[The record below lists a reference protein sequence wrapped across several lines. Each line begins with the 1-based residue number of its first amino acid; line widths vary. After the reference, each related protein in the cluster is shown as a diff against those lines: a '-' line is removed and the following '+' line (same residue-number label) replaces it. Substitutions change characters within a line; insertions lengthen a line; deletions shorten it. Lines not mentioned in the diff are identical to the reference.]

1 PRFATLAAA
10 SAEEL
15 GAAAVTAPAL
25 LVADPSRGRDAPEAL
40 ARRLREIAGPAPIL
54 LYTDDVSAAA
64 PALAADRLPKRGTDD
79 DALLR
84 AARRIAHPDG
94 GPHR

>member
-1 PRFATLAAA
+1 
-10 SAEEL
+10 S
-15 GAAAVTAPAL
+15 AAVTAPAL